1 MYDYLMH
8 NVPLAHC
15 IALSSTATLPGG
27 NVDYVSIT
35 AGVMVLVLLSVL
47 GLSAGVVTGVVL
59 RRRALKKEKS
69 SEINAQTQGRSGIIE
84 LGRETVEEDSIEVHI
99 YDVVGD
105 DTSID
110 ERYDVV
116 GDDISIDGRARLYQG
131 LDVGTQDYV
140 SMYTQLRGRT
150 HQELDLKGR
159 EEHHYQTVYVHGL

>member
-1 MYDYLMH
+1 MCLDL
-8 NVPLAHC
+8 
-15 IALSSTATLPGG
+15 T
-27 NVDYVSIT
+27 
-35 AGVMVLVLLSVL
+35 
-47 GLSAGVVTGVVL
+47 AGVVTGVVL

-84 LGRETVEEDSIEVHI
+84 LGRETVEEDSTEVHI
-99 YDVVGD
+99 YDDVVGD

-116 GDDISIDGRARLYQG
+116 GDDISIDGRVGLYQG

-140 SMYTQLRGRT
+140 SMNTQLRGRT
-150 HQELDLKGR
+150 YQGLDLKGR